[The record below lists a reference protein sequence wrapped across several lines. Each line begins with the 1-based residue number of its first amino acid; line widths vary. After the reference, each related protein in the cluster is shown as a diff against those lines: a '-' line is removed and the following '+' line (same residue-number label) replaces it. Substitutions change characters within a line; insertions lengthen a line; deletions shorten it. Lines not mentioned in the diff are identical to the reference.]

1 MNSGIARLTIS
12 SHLHPSFDLHRT
24 SPFRKMTQSNLS
36 DLLKAASL
44 DLSSY
49 EELYKYFHAHPELSR
64 QEKSTSEKLAG
75 HLSRLNVFELH
86 THIGGYGLAGAFR
99 NGEGKTV
106 LLRADMDALP
116 VKELTGL
123 PYASSVT
130 MRDADGIEKPVMH
143 ACGHDMH
150 ITCLLAAAETLVK
163 MRDAWSGTLIVL
175 FQPDEERGGG
185 AQAMVDD
192 GLYSKIPV
200 PDYVL
205 GQHVMRMRAGS
216 IGSRPGAIMAAA
228 DSMKITVFGRG
239 GHGSQPHQT
248 VDPVLLAAHIVVRLQ
263 TIVSREINPS
273 DLAVLTVGSLQA
285 GQTENIIADK
295 AEIGVDFRS
304 VKLEI
309 RDQIISAIKRIVEAE
324 CAASGSPKPP
334 VFTPTRRFPPTV
346 NDKDAASQVAATFAA
361 HFEDFD
367 DDVPRTN
374 VSEDFSTLATCRGVP
389 SCFWLVGGVDS
400 QLWNKAQA
408 ESRTEEIPGNH
419 SALFA
424 PVIQPTMRIGVDALC
439 LAALT
444 FLKK

>member
-1 MNSGIARLTIS
+1 
-12 SHLHPSFDLHRT
+12 
-24 SPFRKMTQSNLS
+24 
-36 DLLKAASL
+36 
-44 DLSSY
+44 
-49 EELYKYFHAHPELSR
+49 
-64 QEKSTSEKLAG
+64 
-75 HLSRLNVFELH
+75 
-86 THIGGYGLAGAFR
+86 
-99 NGEGKTV
+99 
-106 LLRADMDALP
+106 MDALP

-150 ITCLLAAAETLVK
+150 MTCLLAAAEALVK
-163 MRDAWSGTLIVL
+163 MQDSWSGTLIAL

-200 PDYVL
+200 PDYVF

-216 IGSRPGAIMAAA
+216 IGSRPGTIMAAA
-228 DSMKITVFGRG
+228 DSMKVTVFGRG

-263 TIVSREINPS
+263 SIVSREIDPS

-295 AEIGVDFRS
+295 AELGVDFRS
-304 VKLEI
+304 AKLET
-309 RDQIISAIKRIVEAE
+309 REQLVSAIKRVVEAE

-334 VFTPTRRFPPTV
+334 VFTPTRRFPPTN
-346 NDKDAASQVAATFAA
+346 NDNELASQVAASFEG
-361 HFEDFD
+361 HFDSFD
-367 DDVPRTN
+367 SDTPRTN
-374 VSEDFSTLATCRGVP
+374 VSEDFSTLATCRGLP
-389 SCFWLVGGVDS
+389 SCFWLTGCIDPE
-400 QLWNKAQA
+400 LWDKAQ
-408 ESRTEEIPGNH
+408 SSGEEIPGNH

-424 PVIQPTMRIGVDALC
+424 PVIQPTMKVGVDALC

>member
-1 MNSGIARLTIS
+1 
-12 SHLHPSFDLHRT
+12 
-24 SPFRKMTQSNLS
+24 MTETNISNL
-36 DLLKAASL
+36 LKSISL
-44 DLSSY
+44 DLTPY
-49 EELYKYFHAHPELSR
+49 EDLYRYFHLHPELSR
-64 QEKSTSEKLAG
+64 QEKSTSEKVAAHLAQ
-75 HLSRLNVFELH
+75 LKAFEIH
-86 THIGGYGLAGAFR
+86 TNIGGYGLAGVFK
-99 NGEGKTV
+99 NGPGKTV

-150 ITCLLAAAETLVK
+150 MTCLLAAAEALVK
-163 MRDAWSGTLIVL
+163 MQDSWSGTLIAL

-200 PDYVL
+200 PDYVF

-216 IGSRPGAIMAAA
+216 IGSRPGTIMAAA

-263 TIVSREINPS
+263 SIVSREIDPS

-295 AEIGVDFRS
+295 AELGVDFRS
-304 VKLEI
+304 AKLET
-309 RDQIISAIKRIVEAE
+309 REQLISAIKRVVEAE

-334 VFTPTRRFPPTV
+334 VFTPTRRFPPTN
-346 NDKDAASQVAATFAA
+346 NDNELASQVAASFES
-361 HFEDFD
+361 HFDSFD
-367 DDVPRTN
+367 GDTPRTN
-374 VSEDFSTLATCRGVP
+374 VSEDFSTLATCRGLP
-389 SCFWLVGGVDS
+389 SCFWLTGCIDPE
-400 QLWNKAQA
+400 LWDKAQSSG
-408 ESRTEEIPGNH
+408 EVIPGNH

-424 PVIQPTMRIGVDALC
+424 PVIQPTMKVGVDALC

>member
-1 MNSGIARLTIS
+1 MTE
-12 SHLHPSFDLHRT
+12 T
-24 SPFRKMTQSNLS
+24 SLS
-36 DLLKAASL
+36 DLLKKTSL
-44 DLSSY
+44 DLAPY
-49 EELYKYFHAHPELSR
+49 EDLYKYFHLHPELSR
-64 QEKSTSEKLAG
+64 QEKSTSEKVAAHLAG
-75 HLSRLNVFELH
+75 LKVFDIH
-86 THIGGYGLAGAFR
+86 TNIGGYGLVGVFR
-99 NGEGKTV
+99 NGPGKTV

-150 ITCLLAAAETLVK
+150 MTCLLAAAETLVK
-163 MRDAWSGTLIVL
+163 MQDAWSGTLIAL

-192 GLYSKIPV
+192 GLYSKIPL
-200 PDYVL
+200 PDYVF

-216 IGSRPGAIMAAA
+216 IGSRPGTIMAAA

-263 TIVSREINPS
+263 SIVSREIDPS

-285 GQTENIIADK
+285 GQTENIIADR
-295 AEIGVDFRS
+295 AELGVDFRS
-304 VKLEI
+304 AKLET
-309 RDQIISAIKRIVEAE
+309 REKLISAIKRIVEAE
-324 CAASGSPKPP
+324 CVASGSPKPP
-334 VFTPTRRFPPTV
+334 VFTPTRRFPPTT
-346 NDKDAASQVAATFAA
+346 NDNSLASQVAVSFDS
-361 HFEDFD
+361 HFESFD
-367 DDVPRTN
+367 GDTPRTN
-374 VSEDFSTLATCRGVP
+374 VSEDFSTLATCRGLP
-389 SCFWLVGGVDS
+389 SCFWLTGCIDPEVWD
-400 QLWNKAQA
+400 KAQ
-408 ESRTEEIPGNH
+408 SSGEEIPGNH

-424 PVIQPTMRIGVDALC
+424 PVIQPTMKVGVDALC

>member
-1 MNSGIARLTIS
+1 MTHSTTTIS
-12 SHLHPSFDLHRT
+12 SLLNSSPVDLT
-24 SPFRKMTQSNLS
+24 P
-36 DLLKAASL
+36 
-44 DLSSY
+44 Y
-49 EELYKYFHAHPELSR
+49 EDLYKYFHAHPELSR
-64 QEKSTSEKLAG
+64 QEKHTSEKLAA
-75 HLSRLNVFELH
+75 HLTQLGVFDIH
-86 THIGGYGLAGAFR
+86 THIGGYGLAGVFR
-99 NGEGKTV
+99 N
-106 LLRADMDALP
+106 
-116 VKELTGL
+116 
-123 PYASSVT
+123 VT
-130 MRDADGIEKPVMH
+130 DEDKPHQTYHHHARHKGNDRPVMH

-163 MRDAWSGTLIVL
+163 LRDAWSGTLIVL

-192 GLYSKIPV
+192 GLYSRIPV
-200 PDYVL
+200 PDVVL

-216 IGSRPGAIMAAA
+216 VASRVGAIMAAA

-263 TIVSREINPS
+263 SIVSREINPS

-285 GQTENIIADK
+285 GQTENIIADR

-304 VKLEI
+304 VRLEV
-309 RDQIISAIKRIVEAE
+309 REQIIAGIKRIVQAE
-324 CAASGSPKPP
+324 CAASGSPAPP

-346 NDKDAASQVAATFAA
+346 NDGVVARRVAETFGE

-367 DDVPRTN
+367 PDVPRTN
-374 VSEDFSTLATCRGVP
+374 IAEDFSTLATCRDIP
-389 SCFWLVGGVDS
+389 SCFWLLGGVD
-400 QLWNKAQA
+400 QEVWDRAAA
-408 ESRTEEIPGNH
+408 EGKIEEIPGNH

-424 PVIQPTMRIGVDALC
+424 PVVQPTLRTGVDALC

-444 FLKK
+444 FLRK

>member
-1 MNSGIARLTIS
+1 MA
-12 SHLHPSFDLHRT
+12 
-24 SPFRKMTQSNLS
+24 SNLS
-36 DLLKAASL
+36 DLLKSASL
-44 DLSSY
+44 DLTPY
-49 EELYKYFHAHPELSR
+49 ESLYQYFHANPELSR
-64 QEKSTSEKLAG
+64 QEKSTSEKLAA
-75 HLSRLNVFELH
+75 HLAQWNVFDIH
-86 THIGGYGLAGAFR
+86 TKIGGYGLAGVFR
-99 NGEGKTV
+99 NGDGKTI

-130 MRDADGIEKPVMH
+130 MKDAEGVEKPVMH

-163 MRDAWSGTLIVL
+163 LRDSWSGTLIVL

-192 GLYSKIPV
+192 GLYSKVPV
-200 PDYVL
+200 PDYCL

-216 IGSRPGAIMAAA
+216 VGSRSGAIMAAC

-248 VDPVLLAAHIVVRLQ
+248 VDPVLLASHIVVRLQ
-263 TIVSREINPS
+263 TVVSREINPN
-273 DLAVLTVGSLQA
+273 DLAVLTVGSLHA
-285 GQTENIIADK
+285 GQAENIISDR

-309 RDQIISAIKRIVEAE
+309 REQIIAGIKRIVEAE

-334 VFTPTRRFPPTV
+334 IFTPTRRFPPTL
-346 NDKDAASQVAATFAA
+346 NDHDAASQVASTFST
-361 HFEDFD
+361 HFDDFD
-367 DDVPRTN
+367 GDVPRT
-374 VSEDFSTLATCRGVP
+374 SIAEDFSTLATCRGIP
-389 SCFWLVGGVDS
+389 SCFWLLGGIDQDLWDKSQTDS
-400 QLWNKAQA
+400 
-408 ESRTEEIPGNH
+408 STEEIPGNH

-424 PVIQPTMRIGVDALC
+424 PVMQPTMRNGVDALC
-439 LAALT
+439 LGALT
-444 FLKK
+444 FLRK